1 MGQSTRRPDSPRHG
15 SPVVAA
21 LALVALLAAACQEQP
36 AGPLTSET
44 PVQPGDR
51 APDFRLPAA
60 SGTEVSLDDY
70 RGTRPVLLYFSMGPG

>member
-1 MGQSTRRPDSPRHG
+1 LALSRRRGPL
-15 SPVVAA
+15 VAA
-21 LALVALLAAACQEQP
+21 LALLGLLAAACGARP
-36 AGPLTSET
+36 TGTVASET

-60 SGTEVSLDDY
+60 GGSEVSLDDY